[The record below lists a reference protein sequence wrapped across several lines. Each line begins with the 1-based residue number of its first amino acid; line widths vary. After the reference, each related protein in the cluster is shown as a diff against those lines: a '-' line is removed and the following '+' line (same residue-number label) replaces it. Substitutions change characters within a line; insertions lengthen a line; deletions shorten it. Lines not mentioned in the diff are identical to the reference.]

1 MVTKSQSGEAGDTI
15 NIFFFFCEWNPDRL
29 ALVGRVVTRW
39 AWLRWVHRG
48 ERFPDAVRGF
58 ADRRCWMIY
67 RQMRVIIVS
76 GKLIDTDVCF
86 DFSKRTCSHS
96 VRHRT
101 ATGYLGT
108 QGIKRTG
115 RHHSVD
121 VPQLHLK
128 PKTYYLCVIHWDWER
143 GFWIILLFLFE
154 NKERIWV
161 RLLQMKPPIFL
172 SYYLLNCKPCII
184 RLLNCTLVA
193 LSRPTC
199 DRQCCFVAL
208 DSFFHAP

>member
-1 MVTKSQSGEAGDTI
+1 MALAPPSALLLYSNFDRHNFIIHHLFSPFLSYRLILNNGNKVSIWGSWWYHKYLLL
-15 NIFFFFCEWNPDRL
+15 FCEWNPDRL

-128 PKTYYLCVIHWDWER
+128 PKPCYLCVIHW
-143 GFWIILLFLFE
+143 
-154 NKERIWV
+154 
-161 RLLQMKPPIFL
+161 
-172 SYYLLNCKPCII
+172 
-184 RLLNCTLVA
+184 
-193 LSRPTC
+193 
-199 DRQCCFVAL
+199 
-208 DSFFHAP
+208 